1 MDKEHPN
8 HTPMKANKNPAVKH
22 ALPPRGLNNAR
33 PAPAKL
39 LAEIRSHLCSNCAIA
54 STPDLPTSQYRS
66 PQLLLERPDQPTK
79 RKSPGLALTPFAL
92 SACSGDPPPPL
103 HTQPTQARW
112 RTCAAAQL
120 DHLGVPSP
128 RGPRGSPWALW
139 GLPQDLL

>member
-54 STPDLPTSQYRS
+54 STPDLPTSQCRS
-66 PQLLLERPDQPTK
+66 PQLLLERPNQPAK
-79 RKSPGLALTPFAL
+79 RESPGLALTPFAL
-92 SACSGDPPPPL
+92 SAYSDDPATPA
-103 HTQPTQARW
+103 HPT
-112 RTCAAAQL
+112 
-120 DHLGVPSP
+120 HPSAVADV
-128 RGPRGSPWALW
+128 RGSAT
-139 GLPQDLL
+139 GYANTNCIRYLPNRLHLLRRTHFFGK